1 MVLLLQIL
9 GVVVLTELT
18 VYLAF
23 LIRREKTEQKDY
35 ETAKLAHVE
44 NNLPPSLWE

>member
-1 MVLLLQIL
+1 MVFLLQLLGIVVLL
-9 GVVVLTELT
+9 ELT
-18 VYLAF
+18 LYLAF

-35 ETAKLAHVE
+35 EAAKLAHVE